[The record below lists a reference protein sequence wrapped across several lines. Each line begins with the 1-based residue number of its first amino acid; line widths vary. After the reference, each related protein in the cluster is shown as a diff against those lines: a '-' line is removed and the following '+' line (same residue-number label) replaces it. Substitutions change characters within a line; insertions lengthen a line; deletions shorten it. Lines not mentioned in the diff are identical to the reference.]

1 MVEITFFN
9 GVFLGSSSELSSESS
24 EDSSSLLLPIAPACP
39 FDYFTNSHIKK
50 IETESG
56 FSRCWNSETWKAYI
70 VQNYTT
76 TFAFLFFGS
85 SSLSSELSSSL
96 SLSSESFFCRDA
108 FGLLPTAFLGAG
120 VCKYKICIIMEWS
133 GSEKDHNNVNVY
145 KKPQNPWN
153 QEHVTNYNAL

>member
-96 SLSSESFFCRDA
+96 SLSSESFFRDS
-108 FGLLPTAFLGAG
+108 FGLLTTVFLGAAAY
-120 VCKYKICIIMEWS
+120 KYNTCIKMDRLTGRKNDSKI
-133 GSEKDHNNVNVY
+133 
-145 KKPQNPWN
+145 QNIHKQTQKSQLAERKW
-153 QEHVTNYNAL
+153 